1 MNTRILLWYPGDSD
15 GSQHVHR
22 LTEVHG
28 GDVVTLTLDLGQGR
42 DLEEIRDRALAAGA
56 VRAHVLDARDEF
68 VHDFVLPSLRAGV
81 SPAGPEPLAVAL
93 AQPLVARKLIEIAAI
108 EGAASVAHGETGEDR
123 MRLEASLKALDDKVP
138 SIALRQ
144 AAGASELGQ
153 ANLWGR
159 VRVAKTSP
167 AKSLDTPA
175 SVDVTFARGVPTA
188 INGVSM
194 ARTELIESLSTI
206 GGRHGVG
213 RMMLVDAGAYGST
226 VADGQLRVYEAPA
239 AVILDAAHRALEAAV
254 VPSKLIR
261 IQRDQA
267 VTYAQL
273 VYGGRWFTETREL
286 FDAFSA
292 RMQEMVTGTIR
303 IKLFGGELLSTSIV
317 EGSGAVVSHS

>member
-1 MNTRILLWYPGDSD
+1 MNTRILLWYSGDND

-22 LTEVHG
+22 LTDVHG

-108 EGAASVAHGETGEDR
+108 EGAASVAHGETGQDR

-138 SIALRQ
+138 FLALPQ

-159 VRVAKTSP
+159 VRVVKTSP
-167 AKSLDTPA
+167 ARSLDTPA

-194 ARTELIESLSTI
+194 ALTELIESLSTI
-206 GGRHGVG
+206 GGRHGG
-213 RMMLVDAGAYGST
+213 TDDAGG
-226 VADGQLRVYEAPA
+226 RR
-239 AVILDAAHRALEAAV
+239 RA
-254 VPSKLIR
+254 R
-261 IQRDQA
+261 QHCR
-267 VTYAQL
+267 
-273 VYGGRWFTETREL
+273 RWPDPGL
-286 FDAFSA
+286 
-292 RMQEMVTGTIR
+292 
-303 IKLFGGELLSTSIV
+303 
-317 EGSGAVVSHS
+317 